1 MEYWTEVMADVVLNG
16 SRNIAQFLYWYCVN
30 SIPDLSLV
38 ISEIYDALKRPFE
51 YYEYFESF

>member
-1 MEYWTEVMADVVLNG
+1 MADVVLNG
-16 SRNIAQFLYWYCVN
+16 SRNVAQFLHWYCAN

-38 ISEIYDALKRPFE
+38 ISEICDELKRPFE

>member
-1 MEYWTEVMADVVLNG
+1 MADVVLNG
-16 SRNIAQFLYWYCVN
+16 SRNIAKFLYWYCAN